1 MINIKKK
8 HLLKID
14 RLRIPEKRDLKFGL
28 RLDRNERVSDWE
40 KNIFSKIFKNFKGYN
55 LSIYPDLD
63 KIYNKIAK
71 FDKVKTENILLTSG
85 IDGGIRVLFESFLE
99 KKDKIASPNPT
110 YAMYE
115 VYSKIFKTKL
125 IKISFN
131 DNFKI
136 DLKSLD
142 LILKKNVKVIFLP
155 NPNQPIE
162 NYYSLKK
169 LDQLAKKCAKRKC
182 ILFVDEAY
190 FHFGSKTAIGL
201 IKKYNNVIV
210 ARTFSKGF
218 GVPSI
223 RLGYLVSNKNLIK
236 FLSAN
241 RLAHE
246 TNTLSV
252 RVADYLLDNWKL
264 VKKYNQEVIRSRE
277 FVKKELKKIHISSN
291 GKYGNY
297 LLIDMKD
304 KLRNK
309 KLVDFLKKNKIYV
322 KGPWREPYQNFFSI
336 SIGPKFLMK
345 KFLTKMKRFQN
356 L

>member
-1 MINIKKK
+1 MINLKKK
-8 HLLKID
+8 HLLKIN

-40 KNIFSKIFKNFKGYN
+40 QNIFSKIFKNFKGYN

-63 KIYNKIAK
+63 KIYNKVAK

-85 IDGGIRVLFESFLE
+85 IDGGIRVLFESFLNE
-99 KKDKIASPNPT
+99 KDKIAAPNPT

-125 IKISFN
+125 IKVNF
-131 DNFKI
+131 DKNFKI
-136 DLKSLD
+136 NMKSLD
-142 LILKKNVKVIFLP
+142 LILKKNIRVIFLP

-162 NYYSLKK
+162 NYYNPKK
-169 LDQLAKKCAKRKC
+169 LDQLAKKCARNKC

-190 FHFGSKTAIGL
+190 FHFGSQTAVGL
-201 IKKYNNVIV
+201 IKRFNNVII

-223 RLGYLVSNKNLIK
+223 RLGYLISNKNLIK

-252 RVADYLLDNWKL
+252 KVADYLLDNWKL

-277 FVKKELKKIHISSN
+277 FVKKELKKIQISSD

-304 KLRNK
+304 KLKNK
-309 KLVDFLKKNKIYV
+309 KLVNFLKEIKFMLKDHGKN
-322 KGPWREPYQNFFSI
+322 
-336 SIGPKFLMK
+336 LMK
-345 KFLTKMKRFQN
+345 TFFLLALDLN